1 MACVSLPVA
10 AAAGEAGSDA
20 ALAAAIGS
28 ASVGTEVA
36 TAGELYGL
44 GASAG
49 TVAESAT
56 GLSAIG
62 SAASGLTGFQEL
74 SLGASALSGLGAV
87 GSTLAGEKSAKYNA
101 AIAGNNAQIASQ
113 NATTSIQEGE
123 ANAAAASQASKAKI
137 GGILANQGASGVDVN
152 SGSSLD
158 TRASAADVGELNAIN
173 IRSQAARSAYGFET
187 SGVNSTAEQNMDES
201 QAAYAPIQ
209 GAIGAGTSLLSGAAA
224 VNSPWASFAASGG
237 LGSGNS

>member
-1 MACVSLPVA
+1 MSGGT
-10 AAAGEAGSDA
+10 AAGTAIAVDAGTTVAVDA
-20 ALAAAIGS
+20 ATADALVAGADVA
-28 ASVGTEVA
+28 A
-36 TAGELYGL
+36 TAGTSI
-44 GASAG
+44 SAG
-49 TVAESAT
+49 T
-56 GLSAIG
+56 
-62 SAASGLTGFQEL
+62 AAAGLTGFQEL
-74 SLGASALSGLGAV
+74 SLGASALSGLGAI
-87 GSTLAGEKSAKYNA
+87 GSSIAGEKSARYNSEIA
-101 AIAGNNAQIASQ
+101 ANNAQIASQ

-173 IRSQAARSAYGFET
+173 IRSQAARTAYGYET
-187 SGVNSTAEQNMDES
+187 SGVNDKAEQSMDES

-224 VNSPWASFAASGG
+224 INSPWASFAASGG